1 MKKINKPELLK
12 LVSKFSKKRIKNDN
26 DLKTYLLDS
35 LSMMKIVLEIEK
47 FYGIEIT
54 KNLESNSFSSI
65 KNIIKLI
72 NDNKKR
78 NKK

>member
-54 KNLESNSFSSI
+54 KNLESNSFASI